1 MAIRNL
7 YTDQGSGARGSGSK
21 SVQYVFKIDILAA
34 DDINDVLFLAPM
46 SGDQII
52 TSINYF
58 TAGVTGLT
66 DVNVGFYK
74 TELVGGAV
82 IDDNALDDALNIATS
97 GTDVGLA
104 AVAVGDRYKTIR
116 ELVGTDAGNPS
127 EFVLA
132 MTLITEPTA
141 GGTVTMV
148 VNATQ
153 S

>member
-1 MAIRNL
+1 MAIRSL
-7 YTDQGSGARGSGSK
+7 FVDQDSGARGSGSK
-21 SVQYVFKIDILAA
+21 SVQYVYKIDVLAA
-34 DDINDVLFLAPM
+34 DDINDVLFIAPM

-58 TAGVTGLT
+58 TGGVTGLS
-66 DVNVGFYK
+66 DINVGFYK
-74 TELVGGAV
+74 SERVGGAV
-82 IDDNALDDALNIATS
+82 IDDNALDDALDVSAS

-104 AVAVGDRYKTIR
+104 AVVVGDRFKTIR

-132 MTLITEPTA
+132 LTLITEPTA
-141 GGTVTMV
+141 DGTITMV